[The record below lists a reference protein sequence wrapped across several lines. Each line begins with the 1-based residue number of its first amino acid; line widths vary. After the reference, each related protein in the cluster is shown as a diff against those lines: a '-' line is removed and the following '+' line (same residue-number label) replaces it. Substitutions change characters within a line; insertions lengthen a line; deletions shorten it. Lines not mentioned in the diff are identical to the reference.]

1 MSLLGLDEDL
11 KVSSRDDI
19 YPTIDP
25 KAHYDA
31 QTFSG
36 KVVLIAGASRGIGAE
51 IAMQYARAG
60 AKLSLVGRTQ
70 AALDASRDAI
80 LRERPTAKI
89 LTFPADVRDVTKAA
103 EIVASTVAR
112 FGRLDILVSNAAI
125 LRRMD
130 LRMFI
135 PRIVSPADFIPLLAF
150 ASKDPKGWWDVL
162 EVNIRGTY
170 NFIHFAVPELLK
182 TKGQLV
188 ILTSG
193 AAQVRIPTA
202 SEYCVS
208 KFAINRLAEF
218 VTVEYPDIKV
228 FAVHPGVVKTDMF
241 VESGID
247 FEVNATVGL
256 PAATILYLTSG
267 NADYLNGRYVSSTWD
282 LGEVERDW
290 KEKILAQNGLVSKLS
305 IPV

>member
-1 MSLLGLDEDL
+1 MSFLGLDEDL
-11 KVSSRDDI
+11 KVSSRLDI

-25 KAHYDA
+25 KVHYDA
-31 QTFSG
+31 QTFAG
-36 KVVLIAGASRGIGAE
+36 KVVLITGASRGIGAE
-51 IAMQYARAG
+51 IALQYARAG
-60 AKLSLVGRTQ
+60 AKLSLVARTQ
-70 AALDASRDAI
+70 AALDAIKDAI
-80 LRERPTAKI
+80 LRERPTAQI
-89 LTFPADVRDVTKAA
+89 LTSPADVRDVTKAG

-130 LRMFI
+130 L
-135 PRIVSPADFIPLLAF
+135 PF
-150 ASKDPKGWWDVL
+150 ASKDPKGWWDVV

-170 NFIHFAVPELLK
+170 NYIHFAVPELLK

-188 ILTSG
+188 ILTSA
-193 AAQVRIPTA
+193 AAQIRIPTA

-208 KFAINRLAEF
+208 KFALNRLAEF
-218 VTVEYPDIKV
+218 VTIEYPDIKV
-228 FAVHPGVVKTDMF
+228 FAVHPGGVKTDMYADTGADF
-241 VESGID
+241 D
-247 FEVNATVGL
+247 FETNTVGL
-256 PAATILYLTSG
+256 SAATILYLTSG